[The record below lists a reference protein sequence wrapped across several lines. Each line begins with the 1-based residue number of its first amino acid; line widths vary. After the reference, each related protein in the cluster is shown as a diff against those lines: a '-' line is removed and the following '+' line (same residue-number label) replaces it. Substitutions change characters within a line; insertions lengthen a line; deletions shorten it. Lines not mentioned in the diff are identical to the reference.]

1 MPTTFEK
8 TWQTALNVTP
18 SDNTTVAGLSKS
30 YLWFVKAFLKGE
42 VGGATA
48 GLWTCV
54 GSSDSAT
61 AGMDGTDRWGATYD
75 GTKIVRASGAVA
87 HSWIVLRSPNFTAG
101 GIAAVPFHMTI
112 DYSGTLD
119 YQTVFVF
126 SKAAPTGG
134 TITARP
140 TATDEWVH
148 TAAQGQ
154 INDNAINP
162 WKFDGWLAT
171 DGNFALGAA
180 RTTIGF
186 MAVAQMFQVLSN
198 ANANDLYPASSFVNY
213 LASGV
218 GGFTQINNN
227 WRGRA
232 ADGSA
237 AFAAGAM
244 AVPRGAGSADPVSGM
259 STAAGDATIGKY
271 LRLPTWL
278 YVTDANLQSV
288 RGRFVDLV
296 EAGPA
301 TTVNQGNVEPAVGA
315 PVSTILGY
323 LWFPV
328 NGTAVVL

>member
-18 SDNTTVAGLSKS
+18 SDNATVLGLSRS

-54 GSSDSAT
+54 GSSDSVT

-87 HSWIVLRSPNFTAG
+87 HSWIVLKSPNFTAG
-101 GIAAVPFHMTI
+101 GIAAVPFYMI
-112 DYSGTLD
+112 LQYNGTLD
-119 YQTVFVF
+119 YQAIFIF

-134 TITARP
+134 SITARP

-154 INDNAINP
+154 INDNTAAAYT
-162 WKFDGWLAT
+162 FDGWLAT

-180 RTTIGF
+180 KTTTG
-186 MAVAQMFQVLSN
+186 MMYVAQMFHVLSN
-198 ANANDLYPASSFVNY
+198 ANANDLYPACSFVAY
-213 LASGV
+213 SATQP
-218 GGFTQINNN
+218 GGWNQTSQI
-227 WRGRA
+227 WRGRTFNGA
-232 ADGSA
+232 S
-237 AFAAGAM
+237 AFAAGTM
-244 AVPRGAGSADPVSGM
+244 AWAKNQSDPTGM
-259 STAAGDATIGKY
+259 AQANGDVTINKY
-271 LRLPTWL
+271 LRLPTWMF
-278 YVTDANLQSV
+278 VTDAGLQSF
-288 RGRFVDLV
+288 RGRFADLV
-296 EAGPA
+296 IAAPSGIG
-301 TTVNQGNVEPAVGA
+301 VQGLVEPTSGA
-315 PVSTILGY
+315 PVSTILGF

-328 NGTAVVL
+328 NGVAVAL

>member
-8 TWQTALNVTP
+8 TWQTALNQTP
-18 SDNTTVAGLSKS
+18 SDNTTVAGLAKS

-54 GSSDSAT
+54 GSSDAAT

-101 GIAAVPFHMTI
+101 GIAGVPFHMTI

-119 YQTVFVF
+119 YQTVFAF

-154 INDNAINP
+154 VNDNTALP
-162 WKFDGWLAT
+162 WKFNGWLAT
-171 DGNFALGAA
+171 DGNFACGGAK
-180 RTTIGF
+180 TTSGA
-186 MAVAQMFQVLSN
+186 MYAGQMFHVLSN
-198 ANANDLYPASSFVNY
+198 ANANDLYPACSYVNY
-213 LASGV
+213 VGTGV
-218 GGFTQINNN
+218 GAFGTTTIL
-227 WRGRA
+227 RGRS
-232 ADGSA
+232 ADGA
-237 AFAAGAM
+237 ASFAAGTYAY
-244 AVPRGAGSADPVSGM
+244 PRGANDPMGM
-259 STAAGDATIGKY
+259 SITTGDVTISKY

-278 YVTDANLQSV
+278 YVGDVGIQSV

-296 EAGPA
+296 IAAPSA
-301 TTVNQGNVEPAVGA
+301 STNQGYVEPAAGA
-315 PVSTILGY
+315 PASQILGNF
-323 LWFPV
+323 WFPV
-328 NGTAVVL
+328 NGVAVVL

>member
-1 MPTTFEK
+1 MALEK
-8 TWQTALNVTP
+8 TWQTDLNRAP
-18 SDNTTVAGLSKS
+18 SDNTTVLGLSRS
-30 YLWFVKAFLKGE
+30 WLWYVKAFLKGE

-54 GSSDSAT
+54 GSSDSVT

-101 GIAAVPFHMTI
+101 AITATPFYMTI

-148 TAAQGQ
+148 TATQGQ
-154 INDNAINP
+154 VNDNTTAAF
-162 WKFDGWLAT
+162 KFNGWLAT

-180 RTTIGF
+180 KTTSGI
-186 MAVAQMFQVLSN
+186 MYVAQIFQVLSN
-198 ANANDLYPASSFVNY
+198 ANANDLYPASSFANY
-213 LASGV
+213 LASGT
-218 GGFTQINNN
+218 GGFQQSTNI
-227 WRGRA
+227 WRGRT
-232 ADGSA
+232 ADGSVTY
-237 AFAAGAM
+237 AGGSM
-244 AVPRGAGSADPVSGM
+244 AVPRGVSGADPVAGM
-259 STAAGDATIGKY
+259 SFATGDVTIGKY

-278 YVTDANLQSV
+278 YVTDSGLQSV

-296 EAGPA
+296 ESGPA
-301 TTVNQGNVEPAVGA
+301 LTVNQGYVEPASGA
-315 PVSTILGY
+315 PVSQILGY

-328 NGTAVVL
+328 NGVAVVL

>member
-18 SDNTTVAGLSKS
+18 SDNATVLGLSRS

-61 AGMDGTDRWGATYD
+61 AALDGTDRWGATYD

-101 GIAAVPFHMTI
+101 GITGVPFHMTI

-119 YQTVFVF
+119 YQTVFAF

-148 TAAQGQ
+148 TVAQGQ
-154 INDNAINP
+154 VNDNTALP
-162 WKFDGWLAT
+162 YKFNGWLAA
-171 DGNFALGAA
+171 DGCFACGAA
-180 RTTIGF
+180 KTTTNLMYVG
-186 MAVAQMFQVLSN
+186 QMFHALSN
-198 ANANDLYPASSFVNY
+198 PNANDMYPACSYVNY
-213 LASGV
+213 TVSGV
-218 GGFTQINNN
+218 GAFVFGTTL
-227 WRGRA
+227 RGRI
-232 ADGSA
+232 ADGTS
-237 AFAAGAM
+237 AFASGNQAY
-244 AVPRGAGSADPVSGM
+244 PRATSADPTGM
-259 STAAGDATIGKY
+259 AIATGDATITKY

-278 YVTDANLQSV
+278 YVSDPIAQSV
-288 RGRFVDLV
+288 RGRFADIVV
-296 EAGPA
+296 AAPSA
-301 TTVNQGNVEPAVGA
+301 TGNQGYVEPATGA
-315 PVSTILGY
+315 PVSQILGNF
-323 LWFPV
+323 WFPV
-328 NGTAVVL
+328 NGVAVVL

>member
-8 TWQTALNVTP
+8 TWQTALNQTP
-18 SDNTTVAGLSKS
+18 SDNTTVLGLARS

-54 GSSDSAT
+54 GSSDAVT

-101 GIAAVPFHMTI
+101 GITAVPFYMTI

-140 TATDEWVH
+140 TATDEWAH

-154 INDNAINP
+154 VNDNTTGAF
-162 WKFDGWLAT
+162 KFNGWLAT
-171 DGNFALGAA
+171 DGNFAFGAA
-180 RTTIGF
+180 KTTSGV
-186 MAVAQMFQVLSN
+186 MSSAQMFHVLSN
-198 ANANDLYPASSFVNY
+198 ANTNDLYPVCSFVNY
-213 LASGV
+213 SVVSV
-218 GGFTQINNN
+218 GSFVQTGTL

-237 AFAAGAM
+237 AFSAGLM
-244 AVPRGAGSADPVSGM
+244 AYPRGATIDPASSMPTG
-259 STAAGDATIGKY
+259 TGDVTIGKY
-271 LRLPTWL
+271 IRSPAWL
-278 YVTDANLQSV
+278 YVSDGTLTSY
-288 RGRFVDLV
+288 RGRFADLV
-296 EAGPA
+296 IAIPSVVG
-301 TTVNQGNVEPAVGA
+301 NQGNVEPITGA
-315 PVSTILGY
+315 PVSIILGN

>member
-18 SDNTTVAGLSKS
+18 SDNATVLGLSRS

-54 GSSDSAT
+54 GSSDSVT

-101 GIAAVPFHMTI
+101 GITAVPFHVTI

-119 YQTVFVF
+119 YQAVFVF

-154 INDNAINP
+154 VNDATALP
-162 WKFDGWLAT
+162 YKFNGWLAT
-171 DGNFALGAA
+171 DGNFACGAA
-180 RTTIGF
+180 KTTSTMMYVG
-186 MAVAQMFQVLSN
+186 QMFHVLSN
-198 ANANDLYPASSFVNY
+198 ANANDLYPACSLLFYSVSGTGAFGTSSALRGRSADGTVSFV
-213 LASGV
+213 
-218 GGFTQINNN
+218 
-227 WRGRA
+227 
-232 ADGSA
+232 
-237 AFAAGAM
+237 AGNHAY
-244 AVPRGAGSADPVSGM
+244 PRGVNDPISM
-259 STAAGDATIGKY
+259 AIATGDVTISKY

-278 YVTDANLQSV
+278 YVNDVGAQSM
-288 RGRFVDLV
+288 RGRFADIVI
-296 EAGPA
+296 AAPSA
-301 TTVNQGNVEPAVGA
+301 AANQGYVEPATGA
-315 PVSTILGY
+315 PVSQILGS

-328 NGTAVVL
+328 NGVAVVL